1 MDSAISIF
9 DCWCGRIIIAPIS
22 NKILKAIWITI
33 WLLLRI
39 NSMYSIHNH
48 FLSTIS
54 EFIQYFTLII
64 ITYYLFII
72 TTTIIIAGIF
82 SKRVFNFLN
91 FNKNDI
97 LLLTILQITCIFYQ
111 LLYPELSYCTQIFY
125 NTINLLPIIC
135 AFLNVIIKIIP
146 LNYFN
151 LILQI
156 WLFENLYFYGE
167 FIVSL
172 FFFIV
177 WWLIIIPIENII
189 YACRLNDL
197 WNFMIFIILESIPD
211 IEPIRDPLCDFI
223 LNCALCAL
231 CAMLA
236 LMINPIF
243 DVMTSTRFTN
253 RNKNNPKSFQW
264 SHLFFWLLEIEVLI
278 FFTIFFDFYAVAIY
292 WIALDQTVPPLLSLI
307 LTATNTYN
315 LVRFLCYFR
324 EYEIHKCDDIKFRF
338 FNFASL
344 ILTFYI
350 LKFIFNV

>member
-54 EFIQYFTLII
+54 EFIQYFTLTT
-64 ITYYLFII
+64 ITFYLFII

-82 SKRVFNFLN
+82 SKKIFNFLN

-97 LLLTILQITCIFYQ
+97 LLLTILQIACIFYQ
-111 LLYPELSYCTQIFY
+111 LLYPDLSSYTQVFY
-125 NTINLLPIIC
+125 HTINLLPIIC
-135 AFLNVIIKIIP
+135 AFLNVIIKIIH

-156 WLFENLYFYGE
+156 WLFEKFYFYGE
-167 FIVSL
+167 FILSL

-177 WWLIIIPIENII
+177 WWLIIIPIENLI

-197 WNFMIFIILESIPD
+197 WNWMIFIILESIPD
-211 IEPIRDPLCDFI
+211 IESIRDPLGDFI
-223 LNCALCAL
+223 INCALCAL
-231 CAMLA
+231 FV
-236 LMINPIF
+236 LMIGFFFGIT
-243 DVMTSTRFTN
+243 DSTRFTN
-253 RNKNNPKSFQW
+253 RNKNNPELFQW
-264 SHLFFWLLEIEVLI
+264 SHLFSQLLEIEGFI
-278 FFTIFFDFYAVAIY
+278 FFTILFDILAIVVC
-292 WIALDQTVPPLLSLI
+292 WKIFNKTIPPLLSL
-307 LTATNTYN
+307 LFTVANTYN
-315 LVRFLCYFR
+315 LVIFLCYFR
-324 EYEIHKCDDIKFRF
+324 EYEIHKCDDIKFRC